1 MVKDELK
8 KRHISLKQI
17 QRSSNIPYT
26 TLNDIVNGRT
36 NIDTT
41 GVRVLVA
48 FSDALGISLDE
59 TYGLF
64 KENQLSEDCM
74 IEIKG
79 KIYYLKYHGKAY
91 KLCTVNEE
99 NTFYIREIAESA
111 YEEIRSNE
119 ELLAWH

>member
-1 MVKDELK
+1 MIKDELK
-8 KRHISLKQI
+8 KRHITLRQI

-36 NIDTT
+36 NIDTI

-48 FSDALGISLDE
+48 FSHVLGTSLDE
-59 TYGLF
+59 TYRLF
-64 KENQLSEDCM
+64 KENQLSEDCA

-79 KIYYLKYHGKAY
+79 KTYYLKYRGKTY
-91 KLCTVNEE
+91 KLCAVNEE
-99 NTFYIREIAESA
+99 NTFYIREIAKSA

-119 ELLAWH
+119 EMLAWH

>member
-1 MVKDELK
+1 MIKDELK
-8 KRHISLKQI
+8 KRHITLKQI

-36 NIDTT
+36 SIDTV

-48 FSDALGISLDE
+48 FADALGISLDE
-59 TYGLF
+59 TYSLF
-64 KENQLSEDCM
+64 KKNQLSEDCM

-79 KIYYLKYHGKAY
+79 KTYYLKYRGKAY
-91 KLCTVNEE
+91 KLCAVNEE
-99 NTFYIREIAESA
+99 NTFYIREIAEST

-119 ELLAWH
+119 EMLAWH